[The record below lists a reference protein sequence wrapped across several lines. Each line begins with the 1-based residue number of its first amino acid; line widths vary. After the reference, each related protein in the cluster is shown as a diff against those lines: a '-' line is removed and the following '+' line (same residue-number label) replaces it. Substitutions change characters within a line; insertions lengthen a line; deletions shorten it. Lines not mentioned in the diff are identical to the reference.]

1 MTEPCNRHSLDD
13 LWPVQ
18 ISLVKETAESPEPT
32 LKQLYTVFLE
42 EFGHGPGID
51 HIDYFISMTEIS
63 TLELKEYLEFS
74 GIPLSTDST
83 PDSGTAK
90 SVICSNSSTVLEFL
104 EDFKKKY
111 GVPPSEHLTKLYL
124 EEIKDKNT
132 SNIESR
138 KTEKRNQQ
146 DFARKIADTPRPTVL
161 TFRKQFIKK
170 FGLPPSDKITKIFL
184 ERMQDKN
191 QEDEVYFAR
200 TGANGSLSTVLEFR
214 QAFTKT
220 YGKTPS
226 EELIKMFITNR
237 TSGHKTAG

>member
-1 MTEPCNRHSLDD
+1 MTDFSNRHNLND

-18 ISLVKETAESPEPT
+18 VSLVRETAEGPEPT
-32 LKQLYTVFLE
+32 LERLHTAFLE

-51 HIDYFISMTEIS
+51 LIDYFIGLAEINKS
-63 TLELKEYLEFS
+63 ELKKYLKFT
-74 GIPLSTDST
+74 GTPLPTDGT
-83 PDSGTAK
+83 PDTGLAA
-90 SVICSNSSTVLEFL
+90 SVICSSTSTVLQFL
-104 EDFKKKY
+104 EDFKNIY

-124 EEIKDKNT
+124 EEKKNRNT
-132 SNIESR
+132 SRTESR
-138 KTEKRNQQ
+138 KTEKQNQQ

-161 TFRKQFIKK
+161 TFRKQFIEE
-170 FGLPPSDKITKIFL
+170 FSFPPSDEITKIFL

-226 EELIKMFITNR
+226 EELIKVFITNR
-237 TSGHKTAG
+237 SSAHKPAG

>member
-1 MTEPCNRHSLDD
+1 MTDPGNQHNLNN

-18 ISLVKETAESPEPT
+18 VSLVKETAEGTEPT
-32 LKQLYTVFLE
+32 LKRLHAAFVE

-51 HIDYFISMTEIS
+51 LIDYFLGIAEIS
-63 TLELKEYLEFS
+63 KLELGEYLEFTGVPKPADCTS
-74 GIPLSTDST
+74 DSS
-83 PDSGTAK
+83 PAE
-90 SVICSNSSTVLEFL
+90 SVICSSSSTVLQFL

-124 EEIKDKNT
+124 EKTTPSST
-132 SNIESR
+132 SRTESG
-138 KTEKRNQQ
+138 KTGKRNQQ

-161 TFRKQFIKK
+161 TFRKQFIEE
-170 FGLPPSDKITKIFL
+170 FGFPPTDEITKVFL

-226 EELIKMFITNR
+226 EDLIKIFISNCASVR
-237 TSGHKTAG
+237 KPA